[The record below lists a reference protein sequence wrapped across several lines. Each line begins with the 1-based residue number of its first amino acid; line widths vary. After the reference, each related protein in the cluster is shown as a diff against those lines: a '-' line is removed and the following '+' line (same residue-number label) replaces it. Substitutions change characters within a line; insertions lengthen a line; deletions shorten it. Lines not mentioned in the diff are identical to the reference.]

1 MRKLENA
8 FILIVSVLAIVTL
21 VSIYIGKPLINTD
34 YGNGQKVKS
43 ILLMDK

>member
-21 VSIYIGKPLINTD
+21 VSVYIGKPLVNTD
-34 YGNGQKVKS
+34 YGNGHKVKS
-43 ILLMDK
+43 ILLVDK